1 MKSTY
6 RNVFFFWFN
15 SSTRTSKPTSTKLHL
30 ILTNS
35 IKRLPSICIVT
46 AFVSQPANR
55 ANLPLFALHQ
65 LNRTKLPFRATFC
78 HNLTKPKR
86 YAVSQGKAK
95 QRYCTCARKLPKKK
109 SNAKMDRSGKL
120 AFGREFRE
128 KFCFI
133 SSISFSFS
141 LSFPLPPS
149 YSVSRLSAAGGKL
162 SVRDYFCPA
171 TSTKLST
178 TQCHGSRI

>member
-15 SSTRTSKPTSTKLHL
+15 SSTRTSRPTSTKLHL

-55 ANLPLFALHQ
+55 ANLLLFALHQ
-65 LNRTKLPFRATFC
+65 LNRTKLPLRATFC
-78 HNLTKPKR
+78 PQPNQTKKVCSVAR
-86 YAVSQGKAK
+86 QSKTKILHLCEKIAK
-95 QRYCTCARKLPKKK
+95 EK
-109 SNAKMDRSGKL
+109 SNGKMVRSGKL